1 MTETSQPILALEDVR
16 KSYGKTQALKGVTLS
31 VARGEIVGLLGPN
44 GAGKSTL
51 FQIAAGLFAPD
62 GGSVR
67 VFGLD
72 YRGHAPEILSR
83 LGVVFQA
90 SLLSPPQITS
100 GWQWRAPC

>member
-1 MTETSQPILALEDVR
+1 MTVTDTPVLDVQDVR
-16 KSYGKTQALKGVTLS
+16 KSYGRTEALKGVTFRIGRS
-31 VARGEIVGLLGPN
+31 QIFGLLGPN

-62 GGSVR
+62 GGSVS

-72 YRGHAPEILSR
+72 YRKNASLILSR

-90 SLLSPPQITS
+90 
-100 GWQWRAPC
+100 RAIDLDMTVVA